1 MQKMLNN
8 LNYEKCLDSL
18 KNVNPEVFKQLV
30 GLAGLYM
37 FYRLINGKGE
47 LIE

>member
-1 MQKMLNN
+1 MQKMMNN
-8 LNYEKCLDSL
+8 LNYEKCLYYI
-18 KNVNPEVFKQLV
+18 KNVNPGVFKQLV